1 MPPKKNPVKPKG
13 KMTAYAFFVNA
24 CRLEHHNQF
33 PGQKIKLSE
42 FSTVCAKRWKEM
54 TMDQK
59 RPFAE
64 MADRDKMRYENELKL
79 LFPGENTPKRRRKKK
94 DPNAPKKNLSP
105 FFIFSKLKRPEIMKD
120 HPSKGVGEIS
130 KVLSA
135 EWSNMSE
142 EDKSMYVRMS
152 EEDKVRYQKQLEQYK
167 ETGTV
172 TAAIM
177 GAPVVGGEDDDEDDE
192 EEEDEFA
199 YPGGT
204 HGASVSGAVAM
215 TSGQQQAFQSQQN
228 MVTSSVQQ
236 GSSQNNQQFSNG
248 QNQMYQTGMMIQQQN
263 MMGGQPQFNNGS
275 NSGQMQMMQQ
285 TSQPQQMQGQMH
297 PNFGSPSNQQQQFMN
312 ASQQQQQNRMMQP
325 QQHQTVVST
334 TGNSLQQNNSQQ
346 FMMSMSNNGPSRTP
360 PSQQQFSSQQPQSQQ
375 IIMQQNN
382 QMHQGSVDMQQQ
394 QMHAKQLMQQA
405 AAYQQINNPNTVS
418 VQPQQISSTQSQIID
433 EIKPS
438 IQDIQQQ
445 QGDDVSSLQHQ
456 GLANNESV
464 QANSSS
470 DDQHFGEI
478 NMQNQSELNGAQSGN
493 NTPPTTMKSMTPQQN
508 LPVSSAMEIKQES
521 VAVQDGSGSLMAS
534 M

>member
-1 MPPKKNPVKPKG
+1 
-13 KMTAYAFFVNA
+13 
-24 CRLEHHNQF
+24 
-33 PGQKIKLSE
+33 
-42 FSTVCAKRWKEM
+42 
-54 TMDQK
+54 
-59 RPFAE
+59 
-64 MADRDKMRYENELKL
+64 
-79 LFPGENTPKRRRKKK
+79 
-94 DPNAPKKNLSP
+94 
-105 FFIFSKLKRPEIMKD
+105 
-120 HPSKGVGEIS
+120 
-130 KVLSA
+130 
-135 EWSNMSE
+135 
-142 EDKSMYVRMS
+142 
-152 EEDKVRYQKQLEQYK
+152 
-167 ETGTV
+167 
-172 TAAIM
+172 
-177 GAPVVGGEDDDEDDE
+177 
-192 EEEDEFA
+192 
-199 YPGGT
+199 
-204 HGASVSGAVAM
+204 
-215 TSGQQQAFQSQQN
+215 
-228 MVTSSVQQ
+228 
-236 GSSQNNQQFSNG
+236 
-248 QNQMYQTGMMIQQQN
+248 
-263 MMGGQPQFNNGS
+263 
-275 NSGQMQMMQQ
+275 
-285 TSQPQQMQGQMH
+285 MH
-297 PNFGSPSNQQQQFMN
+297 PNFGSPSNQQQQQQFMN

-360 PSQQQFSSQQPQSQQ
+360 PSQQFSSQQPQSQQ

-394 QMHAKQLMQQA
+394 QMHANQLMQQA

-456 GLANNESV
+456 GLANNESG

-470 DDQHFGEI
+470 DDQHFGDI